1 MFIQI
6 ILKCLGG
13 LIKMKDIK
21 LLLLS
26 IFLLILSIYI
36 KVFFIGYEM
45 PNFFHIISMILPI
58 VAVIVA
64 VYSFFIKD

>member
-1 MFIQI
+1 
-6 ILKCLGG
+6 
-13 LIKMKDIK
+13 MKDIK

-26 IFLLILSIYI
+26 IFLLILSIYV

-58 VAVIVA
+58 VAVIIA